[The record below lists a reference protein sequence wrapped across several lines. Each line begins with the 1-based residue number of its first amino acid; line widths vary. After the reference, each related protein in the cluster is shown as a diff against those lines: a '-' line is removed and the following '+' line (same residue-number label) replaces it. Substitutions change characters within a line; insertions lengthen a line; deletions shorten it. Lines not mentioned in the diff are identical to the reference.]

1 MAKLA
6 HHNTSM
12 TAPHDVLMMQECL
25 QNDACMFDKIT
36 EINNAYSS
44 NTLQFAIA
52 IQLENLQKLKTI
64 VYNYLEGSVDGQ
76 RVQSLLS
83 STCEYNRFLD
93 SKAEFNTRYKNALY
107 NPNFLNSLLVCAHF
121 QPARNY
127 VLSTW
132 DSLVG
137 ETMYEKKKRRIN
149 MQAADFIMDLRCQND
164 YYKVLLDTETCSE
177 LVRDFDAKARMNV
190 CGIVQYDKYKDLF
203 FRGIVNNWFSTT
215 FPAYNEAR
223 DTIGGRN
230 RKQMNSDCLGWY
242 YGKRSDNQKYEN
254 ITQLLEQSDN
264 IQYMITL
271 IHRIDS
277 KCGADWQSHF
287 HTNHDE
293 GYTDVA
299 TNLQM
304 MSVASIREVMQSYI
318 RNFKQPKL
326 NLRIFNEIIV
336 GYSAAEYDLLWERYD
351 ASNVLTSCDWQYICN
366 MYWTLSCMEKKTRKF
381 FSAVSGQDQ
390 MNYTKTKDMLNTSF
404 HKHQMRHDKLH
415 QWMVADEISIKNSE
429 MCAKLISIGGP
440 EILDFFLST
449 SDKLLQ
455 KTVGNSTQTIPDLL
469 QKIYGQ
475 DSINKATWQ
484 LIPYT
489 HIPDPECFLDD
500 DFWDPI
506 DAWADKYV
514 LDSLS
519 LSQLFL

>member
-6 HHNTSM
+6 HQTTSM
-12 TAPHDVLMMQECL
+12 TVPHDVSIMQECL
-25 QNDACMFDKIT
+25 QNDAWMLNTIT
-36 EINNAYSS
+36 ENNDIYFC
-44 NTLQFAIA
+44 NTLQFKYA
-52 IQLENLQKLKTI
+52 IQLENIGKLKTI
-64 VYNYLEGSVDGQ
+64 VYNYLESSVDGQ
-76 RVQSLLS
+76 SVQTLLS
-83 STCEYNRFLD
+83 STWEYKGFLDNKTEFETRYQNTVYNRDFL
-93 SKAEFNTRYKNALY
+93 K
-107 NPNFLNSLLVCAHF
+107 SLLVCAHF
-121 QPARNY
+121 QLARDH
-127 VLSTW
+127 VLSNW

-164 YYKVLLDTETCSE
+164 YYQVLLYPEAYGNC
-177 LVRDFDAKARMNV
+177 VRDFDAKARMNV
-190 CGIVQYDKYKDLF
+190 CGIVHYKQDLF
-203 FRGIVNNWFSTT
+203 FRGIVNNWFLTT

-230 RKQMNSDCLGWY
+230 RKQMNADCLRWY
-242 YGKRSDNQKYEN
+242 YGKRSENQKYEN

-264 IQYMITL
+264 IQYVITL
-271 IHRIDS
+271 IHRIDG
-277 KCGADWQSHF
+277 KCGAGWLYLF
-287 HTNHDE
+287 HAKHDE
-293 GYTDVA
+293 GYADVA

-336 GYSAAEYDLLWERYD
+336 GYNAAEYDLLWERYD
-351 ASNVLTSCDWQYICN
+351 KSNVLTGSDWQYICN

-381 FSAVSGQDQ
+381 FSAVSGQNRF
-390 MNYTKTKDMLNTSF
+390 NYIKTKDMLNNSF

-415 QWMVADEISIKNSE
+415 QWMVADEINIKNSE

-449 SDKLLQ
+449 SDELLQ
-455 KTVGNSTQTIPDLL
+455 KTVGNSTWTIQDLQ

-475 DSINKATWQ
+475 DSINKPTWQ

-489 HIPDPECFLDD
+489 HISDPECFLDD
-500 DFWDPI
+500 DFMDPI
-506 DAWADKYV
+506 NAWSDKFD

-519 LSQLFL
+519 LSQLCL